1 EAQSA
6 SMNGLV
12 VRHEIRGCRVRRNRL
27 EIQLR
32 VPAGDV
38 RLLRDRRT
46 GDEVV
51 DVVLRICGPEKEA
64 ISDDRS
70 ARFEA
75 VIADLIDR
83 VGRGE
88 IGLRFGGDDR
98 LGLKLLVRPE
108 VSAGAC
114 EIVRA
119 ALRDEVD
126 LYARGAQSRIR
137 ATAPD

>member
-1 EAQSA
+1 GIERGALPYAADETGDVEIVPENLRVLDFQHVTGSALVRRCFERAREAQSA

-83 VGRGE
+83 VG
-88 IGLRFGGDDR
+88 
-98 LGLKLLVRPE
+98 
-108 VSAGAC
+108 
-114 EIVRA
+114 
-119 ALRDEVD
+119 
-126 LYARGAQSRIR
+126 
-137 ATAPD
+137 